1 MIITTRY
8 EPIKHSKELKGLC
21 PNCNKK
27 KKITLSVEHTIS
39 PFNRNENDVP
49 RSRSEVSQ
57 CVKEELA
64 ALVEFRSARF
74 ICATC
79 HKGLNEKNWFG
90 MTEYEFLKAKGLKK

>member
-57 CVKEELA
+57 CVKDELA
-64 ALVEFRSARF
+64 ALVDYRSSKS

-79 HKGLNEKNWFG
+79 HKSVKEKEWFG
-90 MTEYEFLKAKGLKK
+90 ITEYEFLKAKGLKK